1 MKKILAMMIALLFV
15 FSLASCGIFDRSEQI
30 RAEQSRL
37 AEESRQ
43 AEESRYLEYIAQQAE
58 YLEAAREFYTKISE
72 NAALIDAVA
81 SDICEMWKDADY
93 DTTTKEINKKI
104 ARILEDHKENV
115 DEINAFDKEIAQL
128 LSKAK
133 LSTAGYQVE
142 RAMKSYIEYRDS
154 VLKADASF
162 MEYGFIEISSN
173 KSSLDDAL
181 KDLYVKL

>member
-15 FSLASCGIFDRSEQI
+15 FSLVSCGIFDRSEQI

-37 AEESRQ
+37 AE
-43 AEESRYLEYIAQQAE
+43 EYIAQQAE

-81 SDICEMWKDADY
+81 SDICAMWKDADY

-104 ARILEDHKENV
+104 ARILEEHKENI

-133 LSTAGYQVE
+133 LSTARFQVE
-142 RAMKSYIEYRDS
+142 QAMKSYIEYRDS
-154 VLKADASF
+154 VLKADAAF
-162 MEYGFIEISSN
+162 MGSGYIDISYN
-173 KSSLDDAL
+173 KSSLDNAL

>member
-1 MKKILAMMIALLFV
+1 MKKILAMMIAFLFV

-37 AEESRQ
+37 TE
-43 AEESRYLEYIAQQAE
+43 EYIAQQAE

-72 NAALIDAVA
+72 NAVLIDEVA
-81 SDICEMWKDADY
+81 SEICSMWKDSDY

-104 ARILEDHKENV
+104 ARILEEHKENV

-133 LSTAGYQVE
+133 LSTARFQVE
-142 RAMKSYIEYRDS
+142 QAMKAYIEYRDS

-162 MEYGFIEISSN
+162 MEYGFIEIASN

-181 KDLYVKL
+181 KNLYVKL

>member
-43 AEESRYLEYIAQQAE
+43 AIAQQAE

-72 NAALIDAVA
+72 NAALIDTVA
-81 SDICEMWKDADY
+81 SDICAMWKDADY

-104 ARILEDHKENV
+104 ARILEEHKENV

-142 RAMKSYIEYRDS
+142 EAMKTYIEYRDS
-154 VLKADASF
+154 VLKADAALDSL
-162 MEYGFIEISSN
+162 GHLNISSN
-173 KSSLDDAL
+173 KRFLDNAL
-181 KDLYVKL
+181 RNLYVKL